1 MDGLMTVREFIM
13 ELSDYDPDAEIV
25 VKGSC
30 PKNPGEEVD
39 SYDAEPFTIAG
50 DGKVTIYS

>member
-1 MDGLMTVREFIM
+1 MTVREFIM